1 MFATSCFITVFV
13 LVFAIR
19 NIVWMHKLG
28 ISRTLITLL
37 YIAIVSREVIAL
49 SEIFILA
56 KFHYIDYAATD
67 GTSLYFLGTAMRFF
81 STSLDVTI
89 VLTNY

>member
-1 MFATSCFITVFV
+1 MFAISCFITVIV
-13 LVFAIR
+13 LIFGIR

-28 ISRTLITLL
+28 ISRTLIILL
-37 YIAIVSREVIAL
+37 YIAIVCREIIAL

-56 KFHYIDYAATD
+56 KYHYIDYALTD
-67 GTSLYFLGTAMRFF
+67 GTNLFILGTAMRFF

-89 VLTNY
+89 ILTNY